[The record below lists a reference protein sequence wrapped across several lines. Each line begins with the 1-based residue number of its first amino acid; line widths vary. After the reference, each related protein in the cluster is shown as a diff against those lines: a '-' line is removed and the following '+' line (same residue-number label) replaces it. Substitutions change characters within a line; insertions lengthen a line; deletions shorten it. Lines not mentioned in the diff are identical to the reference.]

1 MGEQQKQKDMAI
13 LSAVAYTNFFD
24 RNGKNLKEDQILDQ
38 LKFKSELSSSD
49 IEYFDTNF
57 EVIHQQL
64 ETPRGFSAALIKD
77 KRTGQLTLAIR
88 GTQEP
93 IDFVQDINLV
103 NSGLAVDQL

>member
-24 RNGKNLKEDQILDQ
+24 RNGKNLKEDKILDQ
-38 LKFKSELSSSD
+38 LISKSELSSSD

-64 ETPRGFSAALIKD
+64 ETSSGFLSVL
-77 KRTGQLTLAIR
+77 
-88 GTQEP
+88 
-93 IDFVQDINLV
+93 
-103 NSGLAVDQL
+103 